1 LLTAVRLAFTFLLTT
16 SLLIQSI
23 PAPPKDEECFEADR
37 SLYSCPPPASATAQ
51 NDHVDINATKP
62 GNPGA
67 AGGGGQ
73 ATNGNRQ
80 SDKPTGVLPWEE
92 NPNYLAG
99 PGTLPDGTE
108 YEGGPPPI
116 IREPWEMISPTI
128 LDADAVV
135 TVDDIAS
142 FRPTPGTLV
151 MEPNGWTIA
160 GLDTNFWVDVA
171 VSTPNGELFGTPA
184 SVRFTPAS
192 YRFDYGD
199 SAMFDRTSAGGSWE
213 TQHLAEFDATPTG
226 HRYTAPGTYSVTAS
240 VEFTAEYRF
249 DGDTWLPVLGTV
261 RVPTN
266 PLNVVVARATTVLVS
281 NNCLVTPSGTGC

>member
-1 LLTAVRLAFTFLLTT
+1 LTHAIATLAVLGAFVIPTVE
-16 SLLIQSI
+16 
-23 PAPPKDEECFEADR
+23 PAPPTTLNPCGR
-37 SLYSCPPPASATAQ
+37 SIASTGTCPGITTEIHRDSIDLHATAP
-51 NDHVDINATKP
+51 DASGAP
-62 GNPGA
+62 GNSGQTMRDT
-67 AGGGGQ
+67 GQ
-73 ATNGNRQ
+73 AST
-80 SDKPTGVLPWEE
+80 PTGVLPWEE

-160 GLDTNFWVDVA
+160 GLDTNFWIDVA

-184 SVRFTPAS
+184 SVRFTPSS

-199 SAMFDRTSAGGSWE
+199 SGTVDRTSAGGSWE
-213 TQHLAEFDATPTG
+213 IQHLAEFDATPTG

-240 VEFTAEYRF
+240 VEFTAEYRL

-261 RVPTN
+261 RTSTN
-266 PLNVVVARATTVLVS
+266 ALDVVVARATTVLVS
-281 NNCLVTPSGTGC
+281 NNCLVMPSGTGC